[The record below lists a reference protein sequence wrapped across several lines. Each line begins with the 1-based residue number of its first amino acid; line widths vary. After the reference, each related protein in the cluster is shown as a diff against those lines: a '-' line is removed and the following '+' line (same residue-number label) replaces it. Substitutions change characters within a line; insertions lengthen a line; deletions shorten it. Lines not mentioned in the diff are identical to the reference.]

1 MSVNPYQA
9 PVTSVAD
16 VDAPVEDAERVR
28 REHIGHERQ
37 LRAVGALYLFGG
49 VLGLFGGIALIVGAI
64 GGDSGG
70 GEMVAIGVLYAAV
83 SAFSLVLGWGYRKLA
98 PWVRIPGT
106 VLAAVGLLGIPVGTI
121 ISLAILWMIWSAK
134 GKVVLSPQY
143 AAIVAA
149 TPHVRYRMT
158 VVDWIVWG
166 LLAAVLIGL
175 VVLAVMAR

>member
-1 MSVNPYQA
+1 MSDNPYQA
-9 PVTSVAD
+9 PVTAVAD
-16 VDAPVEDAERVR
+16 VDAPAADAERVR

-49 VLGLFGGIALIVGAI
+49 VLGLLGGIALIVGSI
-64 GGDSGG
+64 GAERGG
-70 GEMVAIGVLYAAV
+70 GEMTAIAVLYVAI

-106 VLAAVGLLGIPVGTI
+106 VLAAIGLLGIPIGTI

-175 VVLAVMAR
+175 VAMLMMAR

>member
-1 MSVNPYQA
+1 MAGNPYQA
-9 PVTSVAD
+9 PVAAVGD
-16 VDAPVEDAERVR
+16 IDAPVTDAERVR

-49 VLGLFGGIALIVGAI
+49 SLGLI
-64 GGDSGG
+64 GGVMMLVGLAGSAPDVGG
-70 GEMVAIGVLYAAV
+70 MVAVAAV
-83 SAFSLVLGWGYRKLA
+83 YAVISLVALVVGWGYRKLA

-106 VLAAVGLLGIPVGTI
+106 VLAAIGLLGIPIGTI

-175 VVLAVMAR
+175 VVMLVMAR